1 MDNSGDYEFDEYS
14 SVVKFRTLPSVL
26 DEFIHLCER
35 VAANPGVPEHA
46 NLLIDL
52 RSAARLFQFD
62 EIYEF
67 VAWHKAQGFPF
78 KGRFAFLVDRPATIG
93 TANIYCSL
101 LQLQS
106 VEAEMFDAESAAMT
120 WLATAPRVS
129 GAYVKGAAHDADESA
144 DVGRRSAAR
153 G

>member
-1 MDNSGDYEFDEYS
+1 MDNSGNYEFDEYS

-35 VAANPGVPEHA
+35 VAANAAVPEHT
-46 NLLIDL
+46 NVLIEL

-62 EIYEF
+62 EIYQF
-67 VAWHKAQGFPF
+67 VAWNKAHGFPF

-93 TANIYCSL
+93 TANIFCSL

-106 VEAEMFDAESAAMT
+106 IEAEMFDAESAAMT

-129 GAYVKGAAHDADESA
+129 GAYVKGAAHDADKST
-144 DVGRRSAAR
+144 DVGRSSAAR

>member
-1 MDNSGDYEFDEYS
+1 VDNSGDYEFDEYS

-26 DEFIHLCER
+26 DEFIRLCER
-35 VAANPGVPEHA
+35 VAANAGVPEHTSV
-46 NLLIDL
+46 LIEL

-62 EIYEF
+62 EIYQF
-67 VAWHKAQGFPF
+67 VAWHKAHGFPL

-93 TANIYCSL
+93 TANIFCSL

-106 VEAEMFDAESAAMT
+106 IEAEMFDAESAAMT

-129 GAYVKGAAHDADESA
+129 GAYVKGAAHDADKSI

>member
-26 DEFIHLCER
+26 DEFIRLCER
-35 VAANPGVPEHA
+35 VAANAGVPEHTSV
-46 NLLIDL
+46 LIEL

-62 EIYEF
+62 EIYQF
-67 VAWHKAQGFPF
+67 VAWHKAHGFPL

-93 TANIYCSL
+93 TANIFCSL

-106 VEAEMFDAESAAMT
+106 IEAEMFDAESAAMT

-129 GAYVKGAAHDADESA
+129 GAYVKGAAHGADELI

>member
-1 MDNSGDYEFDEYS
+1 LDNSGDYEFDEYS

-35 VAANPGVPEHA
+35 VAANPGVPEHT

-62 EIYEF
+62 EIYQF

-106 VEAEMFDAESAAMT
+106 VEAEMFDAESAAMI

-129 GAYVKGAAHDADESA
+129 GAYVKRAAYDSDESM
-144 DVGRRSAAR
+144 DVGRTSAAR